1 MRVLILGATGT
12 VGREVL
18 AQALAL
24 GYGVRTLVRDPAKIA
39 VRHRNLEVMAGDA
52 LNAGDVDRAVEGQ
65 EAVVYCLGER
75 VLGKETTLFSDTTRI
90 LVGAMEK
97 HGVKRLVALTGI
109 GAGDSKGHGGWLYD
123 WIIYPLFTKKIY
135 QDKDRQEELIRG
147 SSLDWTIMRAA
158 CFTDGPKGGK
168 LRATDQLEG
177 VTIAS
182 ITRAD
187 TAAFLLE
194 QLGSKQWWRRS
205 PLVGY

>member
-1 MRVLILGATGT
+1 MRVLIFGATGA

-18 AQALAL
+18 AQALEL
-24 GYGVRTLVRDPAKIA
+24 GHGVRALVRDPAKLA
-39 VRHRNLEVMAGDA
+39 VRHPNLEVMAGDA
-52 LNAGDVDRAVEGQ
+52 LSAGDVDRAVQGQ

-75 VLGKETTLFSDTTRI
+75 AFGKETTLFSDSTRI
-90 LVGAMEK
+90 LIAAMEK

-109 GAGDSKGHGGWLYD
+109 GAGDSKGHGGWIYD
-123 WIIYPLFTKKIY
+123 WIVYPLITKRIY
-135 QDKDRQEELIRG
+135 QDKDRQEDLIRG

-158 CFTDGPKGGK
+158 AFTDGPKGGK

-194 QLGSKQWWRRS
+194 QLGSKQWLRRS